1 MPRPGDANERATA
14 FPGGFPDF
22 GASFGAPYWEGVRRM
37 QSEYVAF
44 MARRLDDDRQTLEQL
59 AACKDVS
66 DVMDVQQRWAARC
79 GDAYLREAP
88 KLAAMAMDS
97 FNAGRPQAR

>member
-1 MPRPGDANERATA
+1 MPRPGDASERATTLS
-14 FPGGFPDF
+14 GGFAD
-22 GASFGAPYWEGVRRM
+22 FGAPYWEGVRRM

-66 DVMDVQQRWAARC
+66 DVMDVQQRWAARA

-88 KLAAMAMDS
+88 KLAAMAMES
-97 FNAGRPQAR
+97 FNAGRGQQTG

>member
-1 MPRPGDANERATA
+1 MARPDDSDRRPTA
-14 FPGGFPDF
+14 FSGGFADI
-22 GASFGAPYWEGVRRM
+22 GAPYWEGVRRM

-44 MARRLDDDRQTLEQL
+44 MARRLEDDRQTLQAL

-88 KLAAMAMDS
+88 KLAAMAMES
-97 FNAGRPQAR
+97 FNTGRGAPQR